1 MRNILIY
8 LFGFMTIVY
17 GASFDCTKATTN
29 VEKMICENE
38 ELSQLDIELSEVF
51 KAFYFSSNEIKNAQK
66 AWIKDRDKCQD
77 KACIESMY
85 QNRIKELKET
95 SITDYPKL
103 TNVTSECSET
113 LLFARESFQSTKAN
127 FLDFL
132 EKREDFSSELVF
144 YSAEN
149 DILGGNAIAVDN
161 DTFNKI
167 PYKTFSDNQGNI
179 YWQINENNS
188 HRLVIIE
195 YPMGWRGDMYS
206 VFDIQS
212 DIKAEDFLLEFQ
224 KDDTFKNGVK
234 IVSDSW
240 KVPLIFKNK
249 DFSLWMV
256 VLPQPFAIYENWQVY
271 LSTPLGMKPQC
282 DVVFKPNV
290 KSNIELLPK
299 DVQKLALLLDK
310 TMGSGKDEG
319 TLQPTA
325 QLRTEVEF
333 LSGNIA
339 LRPWIVFKEPYNSH
353 QEVEDGLINWSK
365 DSISNQRLY
374 ESIRNQ
380 FSIAEKSLAQ
390 YYQQQFNLSS
400 IKAETLS
407 KSVIDIFI
415 RSHYSFSK
423 NR

>member
-1 MRNILIY
+1 MRNLFIC
-8 LFGFMTIVY
+8 LFGFITVIY
-17 GASFDCTKATTN
+17 GASFDCVKATTN

-38 ELSQLDIELSEVF
+38 ELSQLDTELSEVF

-66 AWIKDRDKCQD
+66 IWLKERDKCQN
-77 KACIESMY
+77 KECIQSMY
-85 QNRIKELKET
+85 QSKIQELKET
-95 SITDYPKL
+95 NITDFPKL

-113 LLFARESFQSTKAN
+113 LQFARINFQSTRDE
-127 FLDFL
+127 FFQFPQIQ
-132 EKREDFSSELVF
+132 EDFSSELVLHA
-144 YSAEN
+144 YANNIS
-149 DILGGNAIAVDN
+149 GGDEIIADSN
-161 DTFNKI
+161 TFKKI
-167 PYKTFSDNQGNI
+167 QYKKFNDNQSNI
-179 YWQINENNS
+179 YWQINENNG
-188 HRLVIIE
+188 HRLVVSE
-195 YPMGWRGDMYS
+195 HSMGWRGDMYN
-206 VFDIQS
+206 VFDIPAN
-212 DIKAEDFLLEFQ
+212 IKAEDFILEFQ
-224 KDDTFKNGVK
+224 NSETFKDGVK

-249 DFSLWMV
+249 DFSLWMIV
-256 VLPQPFAIYENWQVY
+256 IPQPFAIYENWQVY

-290 KSNIELLPK
+290 KNIIELLPK

-325 QLRTEVEF
+325 QLRIEVKF

-339 LRPWIVFKEPYNSH
+339 LRPWILFKEPYNSH

-365 DSISNQRLY
+365 DSISNQKLY
-374 ESIRNQ
+374 ESIKNQ
-380 FSIAEKSLAQ
+380 SFIAEKSLAL
-390 YYQQQFNLSS
+390 YYQEHFNLSTT
-400 IKAETLS
+400 KAETLS

-415 RSHYSFSK
+415 RSHYAFPK

>member
-66 AWIKDRDKCQD
+66 IWLKERDKCQN
-77 KACIESMY
+77 KECIQLMY
-85 QNRIKELKET
+85 QSKIQELKET
-95 SITDYPKL
+95 NITDFPKL

-113 LLFARESFQSTKAN
+113 LQFARINFQSTRDN
-127 FLDFL
+127 FSKFPQIQ
-132 EKREDFSSELVF
+132 EDFSSELVL
-144 YSAEN
+144 YAAGDNISSE
-149 DILGGNAIAVDN
+149 DEIIADPN
-161 DTFNKI
+161 TFRKI
-167 PYKTFSDNQGNI
+167 QYKRFNDNQGNI
-179 YWQINENNS
+179 YWQINENNG
-188 HRLVIIE
+188 HRLVITE
-195 YPMGWRGDMYS
+195 HPMGWRGDMYS
-206 VFDIQS
+206 VFDIPAN
-212 DIKAEDFLLEFQ
+212 IKSEDFILEFQ
-224 KDDTFKNGVK
+224 KSETFKNGVK

-256 VLPQPFAIYENWQVY
+256 VIPQPFAIYENWQVY

-282 DVVFKPNV
+282 DVVLKPNV

-299 DVQKLALLLDK
+299 DVQKFALLLDK